1 MKFHLHSDA
10 RLTSEKS
17 VGIPCAQQQMTRLDT
32 LCERK
37 SLHKTKGTVR
47 QIKSRGSIY
56 LQLGRKVS
64 INDMKKII
72 QDF

>member
-1 MKFHLHSDA
+1 MEFRLHTDA

-17 VGIPCAQQQMTRLDT
+17 VGIPCAKQQMTHLNA
-32 LCERK
+32 LCNANP
-37 SLHKTKGTVR
+37 SHKVSRSVR
-47 QIKSRGSIY
+47 QIKPRGSIY

-64 INDMKKII
+64 MDKMRKII